1 LIPRKTARELQLH
14 WVSRHTFWV
23 HSGVRDSEWADTS
36 SERQLTCATRSQF
49 PPPHYAI
56 FFVTRFAGE
65 TESQFLQDAVGS
77 VFLRQRKR
85 KNPGPRLRVLHDL
98 DQMTRHFCGKAATLK
113 FWKSEIRDLDS
124 DAPRRRAKCA
134 RADYRV
140 GRKPDIYPR
149 RIGACCFVKVGRL
162 VANISRGVVQQ
173 SRPPLS
179 PLHFLPIR
187 TKGRRE
193 RFKAESQIRG
203 RESRSRLLAWGN

>member
-1 LIPRKTARELQLH
+1 MSCSSTEFHVIHFGFIRASVIPSGPILPPNVNLLVPPGANFH
-14 WVSRHTFWV
+14 RHT
-23 HSGVRDSEWADTS
+23 
-36 SERQLTCATRSQF
+36 TRSSSSRVSPAKPNPNF
-49 PPPHYAI
+49 YKMRLEA
-56 FFVTRFAGE
+56 FFSGNVNA
-65 TESQFLQDAVGS
+65 
-77 VFLRQRKR
+77 
-85 KNPGPRLRVLHDL
+85 KNSASRLRVLRDL

>member
-1 LIPRKTARELQLH
+1 MSCSSTGFHVIHFGFIRASVIP
-14 WVSRHTFWV
+14 
-23 HSGVRDSEWADTS
+23 SGPILPPNVNLLAS
-36 SERQLTCATRSQF
+36 QSQF

-98 DQMTRHFCGKAATLK
+98 DQMTRHFCGKAATLE

-124 DAPRRRAKCA
+124 AAPRRRAKCA

-140 GRKPDIYPR
+140 G
-149 RIGACCFVKVGRL
+149 FE
-162 VANISRGVVQQ
+162 NQISIHG
-173 SRPPLS
+173 
-179 PLHFLPIR
+179 
-187 TKGRRE
+187 G
-193 RFKAESQIRG
+193 
-203 RESRSRLLAWGN
+203 